1 MDEWTRPAPTER
13 QQLWDAGT
21 GLLLAVSML
30 FSLVLSHSAGISY
43 SDQAGPGTAE
53 EIAWALAVSLPLMA
67 RRRYPVAVLIV
78 VSIAFMGLQAR
89 FVPESF
95 ASSICLFVALY
106 TAGAWGR
113 DRRITDAART
123 LVVIAMFAWLAYSL
137 STIAYHD
144 DSESHG
150 GPLPEATANA
160 IYLTVINL
168 VYFGASWVFGSQS
181 WIRARQQ
188 AELDERTEQ
197 LRRERDERARQ
208 AVMEER
214 VRIARELHDVVAHHV
229 SVMGV
234 QAGAARRVLD
244 RDPELARATLTTV
257 EQAGRTAVGEMRR
270 LLGVLRESGGDGAE
284 LPHQPAPGVE
294 ALDELVR
301 NTGNQALT
309 TEFTVVGETRN
320 LPRSVSVSC
329 YRIVQEALTN
339 TVRHAGASRVDVRVR
354 YLPDDVEV
362 EVVDDGRGRSV
373 TTAGTGLGH
382 VGMRER
388 VGLHGGALDV
398 GRRPEGGYRVRARMP
413 APAGAEK

>member
-1 MDEWTRPAPTER
+1 MDDWTREPPTKR
-13 QQLWDAGT
+13 QQLADVGT
-21 GLLLAVSML
+21 GAVLAVGML
-30 FSLVLSHSAGISY
+30 LSLVVSHSAGFRY
-43 SDQAGPGTAE
+43 NDEAGPGTAE
-53 EIAWALAVSLPLMA
+53 EIAWALAVSLPLML
-67 RRRYPVAVLIV
+67 RRRHPVVVLV
-78 VSIAFMGLQAR
+78 AVSIAFIGLQSR

-95 ASSICLFVALY
+95 ISSICLFVALY

-113 DRRITDAART
+113 DRRITDATRT
-123 LVVIAMFAWLAYSL
+123 LVVLAMFAWLAYSL
-137 STIAYHD
+137 STVAYHD
-144 DSESHG
+144 ESRSDG
-150 GPLPEATANA
+150 GLLPEATANA
-160 IYLTVINL
+160 IYATVLNL

-181 WIRARQQ
+181 WTRARQQ
-188 AELDERTEQ
+188 AELSERTEQ
-197 LRRERDERARQ
+197 LKRERDERARQ
-208 AVMEER
+208 AVIEER

-244 RDPELARATLTTV
+244 RDPELARSTLTTV

-270 LLGVLRESGGDGAE
+270 LLGVLRESDGE
-284 LPHQPAPGVE
+284 GEQLSPAPGVE
-294 ALDELVR
+294 ALDELVH
-301 NTGNQALT
+301 NTRNQALR
-309 TEFTVVGETRN
+309 TEFTVVGEPRD

-354 YLPDDVEV
+354 YLADDVEV

-373 TTAGTGLGH
+373 TTSGTGLGH

-398 GRRPEGGYRVRARMP
+398 GRRPDGGYRVRARMP
-413 APAGAEK
+413 APGGAEQ